1 MVSLL
6 GLGARE
12 EGEEAESETQ
22 ARDITVEV
30 MITLCSQAA

>member
-6 GLGARE
+6 GLRVRE

-22 ARDITVEV
+22 ARDTTVEV
-30 MITLCSQAA
+30 MITLCSQVA